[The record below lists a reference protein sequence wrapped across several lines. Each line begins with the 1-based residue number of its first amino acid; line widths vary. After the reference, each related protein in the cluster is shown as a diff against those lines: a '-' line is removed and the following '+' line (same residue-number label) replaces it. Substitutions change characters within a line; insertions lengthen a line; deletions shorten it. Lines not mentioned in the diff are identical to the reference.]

1 MPPIAIVTDTD
12 ASIPPS
18 LAARYGIRQ
27 VPIIVQFGAE
37 ALETGVDID
46 DARTFA
52 RIDREGRLPTTSA
65 PPPASFARAFAA
77 ALADGATTILCF
89 CVSGPVSATY
99 SSALVARGMFPECD
113 IRVIDSEQI
122 SMAFGFQA
130 LAAARAAAAGATPD
144 EAVAAAAS
152 VRERVTIFA
161 ALTTLKY
168 LAMSGRVGHLAA
180 GMAGLLDV
188 KPILSVRE
196 GKLDVIERVRS
207 RRRSWQRLI
216 ELTQGFLAGRRAE
229 EMAVLHVAVPNDA
242 AQLAALAR
250 SELPCPEEVVIAELT
265 PGLSVHGGAGMVGI
279 VAVAAQTGH

>member
-1 MPPIAIVTDTD
+1 
-12 ASIPPS
+12 
-18 LAARYGIRQ
+18 
-27 VPIIVQFGAE
+27 
-37 ALETGVDID
+37 
-46 DARTFA
+46 
-52 RIDREGRLPTTSA
+52 
-65 PPPASFARAFAA
+65 
-77 ALADGATTILCF
+77 
-89 CVSGPVSATY
+89 
-99 SSALVARGMFPECD
+99 
-113 IRVIDSEQI
+113 
-122 SMAFGFQA
+122 
-130 LAAARAAAAGATPD
+130 
-144 EAVAAAAS
+144 
-152 VRERVTIFA
+152 
-161 ALTTLKY
+161 
-168 LAMSGRVGHLAA
+168 VGHLAA